1 MNHSSAALGTSSGT
15 GKRIKGVVAAITTP
29 VTAALA
35 PDEGK
40 FVTLAKYLLDNG
52 CDGLNVLGTTGEA
65 TSFTAE
71 QRMGVMSAAA
81 KALPLD
87 RMMVGT
93 GAAAVGDA
101 VNLSRHA
108 ANLGFSGVLVLPP
121 FYYKG
126 VSDAGVIAYIGA
138 IAEATADSKNAGGG
152 IPIYL
157 YNFPALS
164 GVPYTPKLVSAL
176 VSQFG
181 ARIAGLKDSSGDLPY
196 AKEVAAISPAL
207 DVFPSNEATLMEARN
222 GGPFAGCISA
232 TANLNSKDCAK
243 AYHDGDAAA
252 LARAASIRKLFD
264 GLPLIP
270 GIKVL
275 AAHIHNDPALE
286 RLMPPMSAF
295 PDPAALKARFD
306 AI

>member
-1 MNHSSAALGTSSGT
+1 MNHSSTALGRNAGT

-29 VTAALA
+29 VTTVASGALA

-40 FVTLAKYLLDNG
+40 FITLAKYLLDNG

-65 TSFTAE
+65 TSFSAE

-87 RMMVGT
+87 RLMVGT
-93 GAAAVGDA
+93 GAAAVADA
-101 VNLSRHA
+101 VKLSAHA
-108 ANLGFSGVLVLPP
+108 ATLGFSGVLVLPP

-126 VSDAGVIAYIGA
+126 VADAGVIAYIGA
-138 IAEATADSKNAGGG
+138 IAEATAASG

-164 GVPYTPKLVSAL
+164 GVPYTPKLVAAL
-176 VSQFG
+176 VNQFG
-181 ARIAGLKDSSGDLPY
+181 ARIAGLKDSSGDMPY
-196 AKEVAAISPAL
+196 AREVAAISPTL
-207 DVFPSNEATLMEARN
+207 DVFPSNEGTLMEARN
-222 GGPFAGCISA
+222 GPFAGCISA
-232 TANLNSKDCAK
+232 TANVNSKDCGR
-243 AYHDGDAAA
+243 AYRDGDATA
-252 LARAASIRKLFD
+252 LARAVAARKLFD
-264 GLPLIP
+264 GLPLIA

-275 AAHIHNDPALE
+275 VGHMHKDESLA
-286 RLMPPMSAF
+286 RVMPPLSAF

>member
-1 MNHSSAALGTSSGT
+1 MNHSSTTLGKSSGT

-101 VNLSRHA
+101 VKLSQHA
-108 ANLGFSGVLVLPP
+108 AALGFSGVLVLPP

-126 VSDAGVIAYIGA
+126 VSDAGVMAYIGA
-138 IAEATADSKNAGGG
+138 IAEATAASS

-157 YNFPALS
+157 YHFPALS

-207 DVFPSNEATLMEARN
+207 DVFPSNEATLMEARD

-243 AYHDGDAAA
+243 AYHNGDAAA
-252 LARAASIRKLFD
+252 LARAVSIRKLFD

-275 AAHIHNDPALE
+275 AAHMHKDPALE
-286 RLMPPMSAF
+286 RLMPPMTAF

>member
-1 MNHSSAALGTSSGT
+1 MNHSSATLGKAPGT
-15 GKRIKGVVAAITTP
+15 VKRIKGVVAAIATP
-29 VTAALA
+29 VTADLA
-35 PDEGK
+35 PDHGK
-40 FVTLAKYLLDNG
+40 FTALAKVLLDNG

-71 QRMGVMSAAA
+71 QRMGVMTAAA

-87 RMMVGT
+87 RLMVGT

-101 VNLSRHA
+101 VALSRHA
-108 ANLGFSGVLVLPP
+108 ADLGFSGVLVLPP

-138 IAEATADSKNAGGG
+138 IAEATAASG

-164 GVPYTPKLVSAL
+164 GVPYTPKLVAAL

-181 ARIAGLKDSSGDLPY
+181 DRIAGLKDSSGDIPY
-196 AKEVAAISPAL
+196 AKDVAAISSTL
-207 DVFPSNEATLMEARN
+207 DVFPSNEGTLMEARN

-232 TANLNSKDCAK
+232 TANLNSKECGK
-243 AYHDGDAAA
+243 AYHTGDAAA
-252 LARAASIRKLFD
+252 LARAVSIRKLFD

-270 GIKVL
+270 GIKELL
-275 AAHIHNDPALE
+275 AHMHKDPALA
-286 RLMPPMSAF
+286 RVMPPLSAF
-295 PDPAALKARFD
+295 PDPGALKARFD
-306 AI
+306 AL

>member
-1 MNHSSAALGTSSGT
+1 MNHASSTLGKTSGT
-15 GKRIKGVVAAITTP
+15 GKRIKGVVAAIATP
-29 VTAALA
+29 VTTALA
-35 PDEGK
+35 PDQEK
-40 FVTLAKYLLDNG
+40 FIALARKLLDGG

-71 QRMGVMSAAA
+71 QRMALMSAAA

-101 VNLSRHA
+101 VKISQA
-108 ANLGFSGVLVLPP
+108 AAALGYSGVLVLPP

-126 VSDAGVIAYIGA
+126 VADAGVIAYIGA
-138 IAEATADSKNAGGG
+138 IAEATKDSG

-164 GVPYTPKLVSAL
+164 GVAYTPKLVNAL
-176 VSQFG
+176 VQQFG
-181 ARIAGLKDSSGDLPY
+181 GRIAGLKDSSGDIAY
-196 AKEVAAISPAL
+196 AKEIAGISSTL
-207 DVFPSNEATLMEARN
+207 DVFPSNEGTLMEARN

-232 TANLNSKDCAK
+232 TANLNSKECGK
-243 AYHDGDAAA
+243 AFHDGDAAA
-252 LARAASIRKLFD
+252 LAKAVAIRKLFD

-275 AAHIHNDPALE
+275 LAHTHKDAALAAV
-286 RLMPPMSAF
+286 MPPLSAF
-295 PDPAALKARFD
+295 PDPDSLRARFD
-306 AI
+306 AL

>member
-1 MNHSSAALGTSSGT
+1 MNHASTAMSKNPGTA
-15 GKRIKGVVAAITTP
+15 KRIKGVVAAITTP

-35 PDEGK
+35 PDHDK
-40 FVTLAKYLLDNG
+40 FLALARKLLDGG

-71 QRMGVMSAAA
+71 QRMALMSAAA
-81 KALPLD
+81 KSLPLD

-101 VNLSRHA
+101 VRISQHA
-108 ANLGFSGVLVLPP
+108 AALGFAGVLVLPP

-126 VSDAGVIAYIGA
+126 VSDDGVIAYIGA
-138 IAEATADSKNAGGG
+138 IAEVTKDSG

-176 VSQFG
+176 VQKFG
-181 ARIAGLKDSSGDLPY
+181 ARIAGLKDSSGDMAY
-196 AKEVAAISPAL
+196 AREVAAISPVL
-207 DVFPSNEATLMEARN
+207 DVFPSNEGTLMDARN

-243 AYHDGDAAA
+243 AYHDGDTAA
-252 LARAASIRKLFD
+252 LAKAVAIRKLFD

-275 AAHIHNDPALE
+275 LAHQHGDAALANV
-286 RLMPPMSAF
+286 MPPLAAF
-295 PDPAALKARFD
+295 PDPAALRARYD
-306 AI
+306 AL

>member
-1 MNHSSAALGTSSGT
+1 MVNAMNHSSAALGKTPGSA
-15 GKRIKGVVAAITTP
+15 KRIKGVVAAIATP

-35 PDEGK
+35 PDEGR
-40 FVTLAKYLLDNG
+40 FISLAKYLLDNG

-71 QRMGVMSAAA
+71 QRMSVMSAAA

-87 RMMVGT
+87 RLMVGT

-101 VNLSRHA
+101 VKLSSHA
-108 ANLGFSGVLVLPP
+108 AALGFSGVLVLPP

-138 IAEATADSKNAGGG
+138 IAEATAASG

-164 GVPYTPKLVSAL
+164 GVPYTPKLVVAL
-176 VSQFG
+176 VNQFG
-181 ARIAGLKDSSGDLPY
+181 ARIAGLKDSSGDMPY
-196 AKEVAAISPAL
+196 AREIAAISSSL
-207 DVFPSNEATLMEARN
+207 DVFPSNEGTLMDAR

-232 TANLNSKDCAK
+232 TANVNSKDCGK
-243 AYHDGDAAA
+243 AFRDGDANA
-252 LARAASIRKLFD
+252 LARAVSIRKLFD

-270 GIKVL
+270 GIKTLVAHMHKD
-275 AAHIHNDPALE
+275 AAFE
-286 RLMPPMSAF
+286 RLMPPLAAF

>member
-1 MNHSSAALGTSSGT
+1 MNHASSSIAKTAGSA
-15 GKRIKGVVAAITTP
+15 KRIKGVVAAIATP

-35 PDEGK
+35 PDHDK
-40 FVTLAKYLLDNG
+40 FISLARKLLDGG

-71 QRMGVMSAAA
+71 QRMALMSAAA
-81 KALPLD
+81 KTLPLD

-101 VNLSRHA
+101 VKISQHA
-108 ANLGFSGVLVLPP
+108 ATLGFSGVLVLPP

-126 VSDAGVIAYIGA
+126 VADAGIIAYIAA
-138 IAEATADSKNAGGG
+138 IAEATKDSG

-164 GVPYTPKLVSAL
+164 GIAYTPKLVSAL
-176 VSQFG
+176 VQQFG
-181 ARIAGLKDSSGDLPY
+181 SRIAGLKDSSGDMPY
-196 AKEVAAISPAL
+196 AKEIAAISPAL
-207 DVFPSNEATLMEARN
+207 DVFPSNEGTLMEARN

-232 TANLNSKDCAK
+232 TANLNSKECSK
-243 AYHDGDAAA
+243 AFHDGDAAA
-252 LARAASIRKLFD
+252 LAKAVSIRKLFD

-275 AAHIHNDPALE
+275 LGHVHKDAALANV
-286 RLMPPMSAF
+286 MPPLSAF
-295 PDPAALKARFD
+295 PDPDALRARFD
-306 AI
+306 AL

>member
-1 MNHSSAALGTSSGT
+1 MNHSSATHGKTSGT
-15 GKRIKGVVAAITTP
+15 ARRIKGVVAAITTP

-35 PDEGK
+35 PDEAK

-65 TSFTAE
+65 TSFSAE

-87 RMMVGT
+87 RLMVGT
-93 GAAAVGDA
+93 GAAAVADA
-101 VNLSRHA
+101 VKLSQHA

-126 VSDAGVIAYIGA
+126 VADAGVIAYIGA
-138 IAEATADSKNAGGG
+138 IAEATADTKNASGG

-164 GVPYTPKLVSAL
+164 GVAYTPKLVAAL
-176 VSQFG
+176 VERFG
-181 ARIAGLKDSSGDLPY
+181 ARIAGLKDSSGDMPY
-196 AKEVAAISPAL
+196 AREVAAISSAL
-207 DVFPSNEATLMEARN
+207 DVFPSNEGTLMDAR

-232 TANLNSKDCAK
+232 TANVNSKDCGK
-243 AYHDGDAAA
+243 AYRDGDAAA
-252 LARAASIRKLFD
+252 LARAVSIRKLFD
-264 GLPLIP
+264 GLPLIA

-275 AAHIHNDPALE
+275 AAHLHKDESLA
-286 RLMPPMSAF
+286 RVMPPLSAF

>member
-1 MNHSSAALGTSSGT
+1 MNHASADLSKTPGAA
-15 GKRIKGVVAAITTP
+15 KRIRGVVAAIATP
-29 VTAALA
+29 ITAALA
-35 PDEGK
+35 PDQDR
-40 FVTLAKYLLDNG
+40 FVALARKLLDGG

-65 TSFTAE
+65 TSFTVE

-81 KALPLD
+81 KNLPLN

-101 VNLSRHA
+101 VKLAQHA
-108 ANLGFSGVLVLPP
+108 AGLGFAGVLVLPP

-138 IAEATADSKNAGGG
+138 IAEATKSSG

-157 YNFPALS
+157 YHFPALS

-176 VSQFG
+176 LQQFG
-181 ARIAGLKDSSGDLPY
+181 GRIAGLKDSSGDMPY
-196 AKEVAAISPAL
+196 AREVAAISPSL
-207 DVFPSNEATLMEARN
+207 DVFPSNEGTLMDARN

-243 AYHDGDAAA
+243 AFHDGDTAA
-252 LARAASIRKLFD
+252 LARAVTIRKLFD

-270 GIKVL
+270 GIKELL
-275 AAHIHNDPALE
+275 AHMHNDPGLAAV
-286 RLMPPMSAF
+286 MPPLSAF
-295 PDPAALKARFD
+295 PDPAALRARFD
-306 AI
+306 AVL

>member
-1 MNHSSAALGTSSGT
+1 MNHGSAAPGKNSGT
-15 GKRIKGVVAAITTP
+15 AKRIKGVVAAITTP

-40 FVTLAKYLLDNG
+40 FITLAKYLLENG

-101 VNLSRHA
+101 VKLSSHA
-108 ANLGFSGVLVLPP
+108 AALGFSGVLVLPP

-138 IAEATADSKNAGGG
+138 IAEATAVSG

-176 VSQFG
+176 VNQFG
-181 ARIAGLKDSSGDLPY
+181 ARIAGLKDSSGDIPY
-196 AKEVAAISPAL
+196 AKEVAAISSAL
-207 DVFPSNEATLMEARN
+207 DVFPSNEGTLMDARS

-232 TANLNSKDCAK
+232 TANVNSKDCGK
-243 AYHDGDAAA
+243 AYRNGDTAA
-252 LARAASIRKLFD
+252 LARAVSIRKLFD
-264 GLPLIP
+264 GLPLIA

-275 AAHIHNDPALE
+275 VGHMHKDESLA
-286 RLMPPMSAF
+286 RVMPPLSAF
-295 PDPAALKARFD
+295 PDPSALKARFD

>member
-1 MNHSSAALGTSSGT
+1 MNHSSTALGRNAGT

-40 FVTLAKYLLDNG
+40 FITLARYLLDNG

-65 TSFTAE
+65 TSFSAE

-81 KALPLD
+81 KSLPLD
-87 RMMVGT
+87 RLMVGT
-93 GAAAVGDA
+93 GAAAVADA
-101 VNLSRHA
+101 VKLSSHA
-108 ANLGFSGVLVLPP
+108 AALGFSGVLVLPP

-138 IAEATADSKNAGGG
+138 IAEATAASG
-152 IPIYL
+152 ILIYL

-164 GVPYTPKLVSAL
+164 GVPYSPKLVAAL
-176 VSQFG
+176 VDKFG
-181 ARIAGLKDSSGDLPY
+181 ARIAGLKDSSGDMPY
-196 AKEVAAISPAL
+196 AREVAAISSAL
-207 DVFPSNEATLMEARN
+207 DVFPSNEGTLMEARS
-222 GGPFAGCISA
+222 GPFAGCISA
-232 TANLNSKDCAK
+232 TANVNSKDCGK
-243 AYHDGDAAA
+243 AFRDGDTAA
-252 LARAASIRKLFD
+252 LARAVAIRKLFD
-264 GLPLIP
+264 GLPLIA

-275 AAHIHNDPALE
+275 VAHMHKDESLARI
-286 RLMPPMSAF
+286 MPPLSDF

>member
-1 MNHSSAALGTSSGT
+1 MNHSSAAHGKVPGTA
-15 GKRIKGVVAAITTP
+15 KRIKGVVAAITTP
-29 VTAALA
+29 VTSALA
-35 PDEGK
+35 PDEAK
-40 FVTLAKYLLDNG
+40 FITLAKYLLDNG

-81 KALPLD
+81 KALPLE

-101 VNLSRHA
+101 VKLSQHA
-108 ANLGFSGVLVLPP
+108 ATLGFSGVLALPP

-138 IAEATADSKNAGGG
+138 IAEATAASN

-164 GVPYTPKLVSAL
+164 GVPYTPKLVAAL
-176 VSQFG
+176 VNQFG
-181 ARIAGLKDSSGDLPY
+181 ARIAGLKDSSGDMPY
-196 AKEVAAISPAL
+196 AKEVAAISSAL
-207 DVFPSNEATLMEARN
+207 DVFPSNEGTLMDARN
-222 GGPFAGCISA
+222 GPFAGCISA
-232 TANLNSKDCAK
+232 TANVNSKDCGK
-243 AYHDGDAAA
+243 AYRDGDTAA
-252 LARAASIRKLFD
+252 LARAVAIRKLFD
-264 GLPLIP
+264 GLPLIA

-275 AAHIHNDPALE
+275 VGHMHKDESLS
-286 RLMPPMSAF
+286 RLMPPLSAF